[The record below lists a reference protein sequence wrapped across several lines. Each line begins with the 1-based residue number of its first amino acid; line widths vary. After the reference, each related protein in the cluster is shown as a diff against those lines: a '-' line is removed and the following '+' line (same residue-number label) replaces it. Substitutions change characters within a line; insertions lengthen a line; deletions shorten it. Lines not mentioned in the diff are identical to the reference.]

1 MSIADEITRIK
12 NNIQNA
18 YSECLNKGVV
28 LPENQNSE
36 NLSHTIS
43 TIDIGTPAKYG
54 LSMNNIIGDVNE
66 EGELQSPI
74 SADFIANGVK
84 KVDNYILYRKF
95 CGYTQNDYHEGVW
108 DEFDDVY
115 STGTNILK
123 NNGIK
128 NILFPDLIYIGN
140 YALYEFVTYSD
151 DLLSANFPLL
161 KEINKSGM
169 TNALRGNTN
178 LTTFSCPNLE
188 TLSGSGSLSYV
199 CYQCSSLESVNFDK
213 LQNLASS
220 SLYYAFG
227 YCPQLQEISFPS
239 LNVNSFGTYTNQ
251 FDNMLQGVSGCTI
264 HFPAVL
270 QDIIGEWQ
278 SVKAGF
284 NGTNTTIL
292 FDLHRAQLNFITNR
306 QNIQISVNNKIIEGL
321 SQYAPTGNV
330 NYTCY
335 DSDSNWLY
343 SKDITVVDDEVVNI
357 ELDTNIATQRITLA
371 TGVSGLDV
379 CFKVNGLSIQGH
391 NDGNGNYFIN
401 TNITGKEISYFI
413 NGGNT
418 YTDADGVIIPTGQN
432 ITLPIPIKRATILR
446 FTRPNLTSNGVLGGD
461 SFAVSGTNCIGSN
474 YYNAVDGTS
483 EYMWAS
489 APSSANDTDIFIFYN
504 PKPIKLETLN
514 VTYYS
519 SSTSYVASKITVE
532 GSNDNSNW
540 EELTS
545 VGYIAGQTRNIAVNS
560 QKFYKYHRILFVE
573 YSVYLRITDI
583 EIIGTYKE

>member
-66 EGELQSPI
+66 EGELQPPI

-178 LTTFSCPNLE
+178 LTTF
-188 TLSGSGSLSYV
+188 
-199 CYQCSSLESVNFDK
+199 D
-213 LQNLASS
+213 
-220 SLYYAFG
+220 
-227 YCPQLQEISFPS
+227 
-239 LNVNSFGTYTNQ
+239 
-251 FDNMLQGVSGCTI
+251 
-264 HFPAVL
+264 
-270 QDIIGEWQ
+270 
-278 SVKAGF
+278 
-284 NGTNTTIL
+284 
-292 FDLHRAQLNFITNR
+292 
-306 QNIQISVNNKIIEGL
+306 
-321 SQYAPTGNV
+321 
-330 NYTCY
+330 
-335 DSDSNWLY
+335 
-343 SKDITVVDDEVVNI
+343 
-357 ELDTNIATQRITLA
+357 
-371 TGVSGLDV
+371 
-379 CFKVNGLSIQGH
+379 
-391 NDGNGNYFIN
+391 
-401 TNITGKEISYFI
+401 
-413 NGGNT
+413 
-418 YTDADGVIIPTGQN
+418 
-432 ITLPIPIKRATILR
+432 
-446 FTRPNLTSNGVLGGD
+446 
-461 SFAVSGTNCIGSN
+461 
-474 YYNAVDGTS
+474 
-483 EYMWAS
+483 
-489 APSSANDTDIFIFYN
+489 
-504 PKPIKLETLN
+504 
-514 VTYYS
+514 
-519 SSTSYVASKITVE
+519 SKI
-532 GSNDNSNW
+532 
-540 EELTS
+540 
-545 VGYIAGQTRNIAVNS
+545 
-560 QKFYKYHRILFVE
+560 
-573 YSVYLRITDI
+573 
-583 EIIGTYKE
+583 